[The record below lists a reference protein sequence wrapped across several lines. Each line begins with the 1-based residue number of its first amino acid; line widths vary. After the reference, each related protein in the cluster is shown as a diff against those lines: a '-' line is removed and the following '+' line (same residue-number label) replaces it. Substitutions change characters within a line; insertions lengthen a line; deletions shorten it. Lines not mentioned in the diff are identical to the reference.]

1 MADLPHRIEIVPWGF
16 WKSVTGLNGRSQAS
30 SNLGG
35 GSLFL
40 TANPNS
46 VTWEVLLDAGTWA
59 LDVIYGAGTNR
70 GIAAVTLG
78 GTSIGSIDMY
88 AGGAAVNTVSTITGI
103 TVAAAGWYNLTLD
116 VTTKNGSS
124 SAYQAAYQFITLRRT
139 GA

>member
-59 LDVIYGAGTNR
+59 LDVIYGASSDRAIFDFLIDGS
-70 GIAAVTLG
+70 
-78 GTSIGSIDMY
+78 SIGTVDAY
-88 AGGAAVNTVSTITGI
+88 AATLTRNVAAAITGI
-103 TVAAAGWYNLTLD
+103 TLAAGHHVLRIAANGKNAASADYFLTPFTLTL
-116 VTTKNGSS
+116 T
-124 SAYQAAYQFITLRRT
+124 RT